1 MGAVREVIGIELNT
15 FSIVGRCP
23 RTGRLGVAITTS
35 DVAVGSRC
43 PYVRPGVGAV
53 STQASTDPRMGP
65 ESLRLL
71 EGGKSPEIL
80 LRELASKD
88 GHIER
93 RQIGLVDAQGRAA
106 ARTGAANAEWAG
118 HVVDDN
124 FVAMGNGLASEGVVQ
139 AMADTFR
146 ASEPHDLEE
155 RLLRSIEA
163 GQEAG
168 GEARDSTPYHSASLL
183 VYGAESYP
191 RVDLR
196 VDEHPTPIQE
206 LRRVFGIYRP
216 KIDFYTL
223 RASDPGAAVTRQ
235 AEGTEA

>member
-1 MGAVREVIGIELNT
+1 MGSVCDMIGIEVNT
-15 FSIVGRCP
+15 FSVVGRCP

-65 ESLRLL
+65 AALRLL
-71 EGGKSPEIL
+71 EAGKSPQMS
-80 LRELASKD
+80 LRELAVKD

-93 RQIGLVDAQGRAA
+93 RQIGLVDAHGRAA
-106 ARTGAANAEWAG
+106 ARTGAANAGWAG

-124 FVAMGNGLASEGVVQ
+124 FVAMGNGLAGEGVVQ

-146 ASEPHDLEE
+146 SSEPQDLEE
-155 RLLRSIEA
+155 RLLRAIEA

-196 VDEHPTPIQE
+196 VDEHPKPIQE

-216 KIDFYTL
+216 KIDFYML
-223 RASDPGAAVTRQ
+223 RATDPGAALVTQ
-235 AEGTEA
+235 AEDT

>member
-71 EGGKSPEIL
+71 EAGKSPEIS

-124 FVAMGNGLASEGVVQ
+124 FVAMGNGLAGERVVQ

-146 ASEPHDLEE
+146 ASEPQDLEE

-216 KIDFYTL
+216 KIDFYMR

-235 AEGTEA
+235 AEST